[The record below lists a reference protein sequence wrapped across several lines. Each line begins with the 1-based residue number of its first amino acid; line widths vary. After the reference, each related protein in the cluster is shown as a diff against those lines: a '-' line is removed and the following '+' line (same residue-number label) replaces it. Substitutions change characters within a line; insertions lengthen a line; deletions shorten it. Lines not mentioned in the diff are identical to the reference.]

1 MQFVPATAL
10 RIIVTSNYIHLNQP
24 GTNLFKQL
32 QAQSSYSKLNSV
44 MTHVLIWV
52 AFGLFFYRQLFFS
65 DTHIPYQYWVK
76 QTVTLLLLVTAFYF
90 NSSVLVPSFLL
101 KNHTAVY
108 FVIII
113 GIVVAIVFIDRWVDN
128 LLFFHQLNDPAFSNS
143 PAQSTGRLRPPGPP
157 KREAGLR
164 FGRGDLFTIIISG
177 LVIGIST
184 TITAIQTW
192 QKDHQE
198 RKELEKDK
206 ITTELS
212 LLKAQINPHF
222 FFNTLNNIYVL
233 TEVDPKVAGKAIHQL
248 SKMMRYLL
256 YDAQNGNNMLSHEI
270 AFVKNYISLMRL
282 RLTDRV
288 RINIDIPTDLQD
300 MPLAPMIF
308 LPFIEN
314 AFKHGISATQPSYI
328 NIIIFQ
334 KDKVLDLAVTNSMV
348 NDNSVSLDTNSGIGL
363 VNTRRRLDLLYP
375 GKYKLDISE
384 PSVTSEYSVHLVLD
398 LS

>member
-1 MQFVPATAL
+1 
-10 RIIVTSNYIHLNQP
+10 
-24 GTNLFKQL
+24 
-32 QAQSSYSKLNSV
+32 

-65 DTHIPYQYWVK
+65 DIDLPYQYWIK
-76 QTVTLLLLVTAFYF
+76 QTITLSLLVTAFYF
-90 NSSVLVPSFLL
+90 NSSVLVPRFLL
-101 KNHTAVY
+101 KNHTALY

-113 GIVVAIVFIDRWVDN
+113 GIVVAIAFIDRWVDDR
-128 LLFFHQLNDPAFSNS
+128 LSYQLHDAAFSK
-143 PAQSTGRLRPPGPP
+143 QSQTPSTLRLRPPQPP
-157 KREAGLR
+157 GMETGLR
-164 FGRGDLFTIIISG
+164 LRRGDLFTIIISG
-177 LVIGIST
+177 LVMGIST
-184 TITAIQTW
+184 TITALQKW
-192 QKDHQE
+192 QKDNQE
-198 RKELEKDK
+198 RKEMEKDK

-233 TEVDPKVAGKAIHQL
+233 TEVDPTVAGKAIHQL

-256 YDAQNGNNMLSHEI
+256 YDTQKGNNMLSQEI

-282 RLTDRV
+282 RLTDMV
-288 RINIDIPTDLQD
+288 KISIDLPAHLQD

-314 AFKHGISATQPSYI
+314 AFKHGVSATQQSYI

-334 KDKVLDLAVTNSMV
+334 KDKVLDLTVNNSIMKG
-348 NDNSVSLDTNSGIGL
+348 NSVSLDTNTGIGL

-384 PSVTSEYSVHLVLD
+384 PGVTSEYTVHLVLD

>member
-1 MQFVPATAL
+1 
-10 RIIVTSNYIHLNQP
+10 
-24 GTNLFKQL
+24 
-32 QAQSSYSKLNSV
+32 
-44 MTHVLIWV
+44 MTHVLIWA

-65 DTHIPYQYWVK
+65 DTDLPYQYWIK
-76 QTVTLLLLVTAFYF
+76 QTIPLALLVTAFYF
-90 NSSVLVPSFLL
+90 NSSVLVPRFLL
-101 KNHTAVY
+101 KNHTALY

-128 LLFFHQLNDPAFSNS
+128 MLFFHQPNDPAFSNS
-143 PAQSTGRLRPPGPP
+143 QLPSTERLRPPGPP
-157 KREAGLR
+157 KIETGLR
-164 FGRGDLFTIIISG
+164 FRRGDLFTIIISG

-184 TITAIQTW
+184 TITAIQKW
-192 QKDHQE
+192 QKDNQE

-206 ITTELS
+206 IATELS

-256 YDAQNGNNMLSHEI
+256 YDTQKGDNMLSQEI

-282 RLTDRV
+282 RLTDMV
-288 RINIDIPTDLQD
+288 KINIDIPVNLQD

-308 LPFIEN
+308 LPFVEN
-314 AFKHGISATQPSYI
+314 AFKHGVSATQPSYI

-334 KDKVLDLAVTNSMV
+334 KDKVLALTVTNSMM

-375 GKYKLDISE
+375 GKYKLDICE
-384 PSVTSEYSVHLVLD
+384 PDVTSEHSVHLVLD